1 MQYKPNPLWRCIKVE
16 KKENKMQEKVNE
28 IKNLVSQHREEII
41 QFMRDICAIPSMNG
55 QLKEVG
61 DRIIAEM
68 NKLGFDEARFD
79 KMGNVLGRIGSGP
92 KVIVFDSHID
102 TVGVGD
108 PSEWEW
114 DPFVGKV
121 EDGRLYARGA
131 CDEKGSTP
139 GMVYGLAFARDLG
152 LLEGYTAYYF
162 GNMEEWCDGIAP
174 NAFVEADP
182 QVKPDFVVIGEPTK
196 MQVYRG
202 HKGRIEL
209 KITAHGRSAHAASH
223 YLGDNAVY
231 KMMAIITQIRELDR
245 RMRFGMGFHP
255 IQGTPSI
262 AVTDVEARTASLNA
276 VPDQFTIFI
285 DRRITSN
292 EPREEVIETIK
303 GLIPDY
309 LQDEIHVEELFYDAP
324 SYTGFVFPV
333 SKFYPAWVLDDKH
346 ELVQAGQRTIETLW
360 SEKRELGTWDFST
373 NGTYWAG
380 KAGIP
385 SIGFGPGDEKTA
397 HMRDE
402 NVPLD
407 EVVAA
412 TEFYALLPSLLRTQ
426 GNK

>member
-1 MQYKPNPLWRCIKVE
+1 M
-16 KKENKMQEKVNE
+16 KEVTE
-28 IKNLVSQHREEII
+28 IKKRVGEKREDII
-41 QFMRDICAIPSMNG
+41 QFLRDICAIPSMDG
-55 QLKEVG
+55 QLKDVG
-61 DRIIAEM
+61 ERIQAEM
-68 NKLGFDEARFD
+68 RKLGFEEARFD
-79 KMGNVLGRIGSGP
+79 KMGNTVGRIGNGP

-108 PSEWEW
+108 PKEWDW
-114 DPFVGKV
+114 DPFVGKI

-139 GMVYGLAFARDLG
+139 GMIYGLAIARDLG
-152 LLEGYTAYYF
+152 LLDGYTAYYF

-209 KITAHGRSAHAASH
+209 KVTAHGRSAHAASH

-245 RMRFGMGFHP
+245 RMRFGMGYHP
-255 IQGTPSI
+255 VQGFPSI
-262 AVTDVEARTASLNA
+262 AVTDVSARTASLNA

-292 EPREEVIETIK
+292 EPHDDVIDQIK

-309 LQDEIHVEELFYDAP
+309 LQEEIHVEELFYDEP

-333 SKFYPAWVLDDKH
+333 SKYYPAWLLEDGH
-346 ELVQAGQRTIETLW
+346 ALVQAGQDTVEALW
-360 SEKRELGTWDFST
+360 GEKRSLGTWDFST

-397 HMRDE
+397 HMRNE

-407 EVVAA
+407 EVVDA
-412 TEFYALLPSLLRTQ
+412 TEFYALLPKLLAE
-426 GNK
+426 KLK

>member
-1 MQYKPNPLWRCIKVE
+1 MEQ
-16 KKENKMQEKVNE
+16 VNE
-28 IKNLVSQHREEII
+28 IKQRVQGRRDEII
-41 QFMRDICAIPSMNG
+41 QFMRDICAIPSMNSQIG
-55 QLKEVG
+55 PVG
-61 DRIIAEM
+61 ERIQAEM
-68 NKLGFDEARFD
+68 RKLGFDEARFD
-79 KMGNVLGRIGSGP
+79 KMGNTIGRIGDGP
-92 KVIVFDSHID
+92 KKIVFDSHID

-108 PSEWEW
+108 PSAWEW
-114 DPFVGKV
+114 DPFIGKV
-121 EDGRLYARGA
+121 ENGILFARGA
-131 CDEKGSTP
+131 CDEKNSTP
-139 GMVYGLAFARDLG
+139 GMVHGLAIARDLG
-152 LLEGYTAYYF
+152 LLDGYTAYYF

-182 QVKPDFVVIGEPTK
+182 KVKPDFVVIGEPTK

-245 RMRFGMGFHP
+245 RMRWGMGYHP
-255 IQGTPSI
+255 VQGYPSI

-276 VPDQFTIFI
+276 VPDQFTIYI
-285 DRRITSN
+285 DRRITLN
-292 EPREEVIETIK
+292 EPRDEVISVIK

-333 SKFYPAWVLDDKH
+333 SKFYPPWLLEDDHPLTK
-346 ELVQAGQRTIETLW
+346 AGQNTIEELW
-360 SEKRELGTWDFST
+360 GEKRELGTWDFST

-397 HMRDE
+397 HMRHE

-407 EVVAA
+407 EVVRA
-412 TEFYALLPSLLRTQ
+412 TEFYALFPQSLKEQL
-426 GNK
+426 N